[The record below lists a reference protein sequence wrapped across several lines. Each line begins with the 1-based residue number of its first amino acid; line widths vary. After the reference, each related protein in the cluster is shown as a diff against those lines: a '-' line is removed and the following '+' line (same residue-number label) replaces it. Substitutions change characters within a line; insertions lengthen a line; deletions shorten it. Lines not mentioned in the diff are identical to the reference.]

1 MPRVALLALT
11 VLAEM
16 VNISQ
21 RSSNGSAGS
30 RATIALS
37 GILFVGVLL
46 LLVALPAAFF
56 RATIQDAKERLKS
69 RKVRKKSRTRT
80 IPCTEI
86 ASERAL
92 GIARHRLFAQPP
104 LGKRFQNRWRRL

>member
-11 VLAEM
+11 VLAVM
-16 VNISQ
+16 ANISQ

-46 LLVALPAAFF
+46 LLVALPAASF

-69 RKVRKKSRTRT
+69 RKVRKKSRT
-80 IPCTEI
+80 
-86 ASERAL
+86 
-92 GIARHRLFAQPP
+92 
-104 LGKRFQNRWRRL
+104 